1 MIGMD
6 HRNLKNLASAYS
18 LGALDETEK
27 AAFERHLKDGCDEC
41 EQLMMSFNLTIGSM
55 GITAG
60 ETRPRPELKEKI
72 LDLIDADSR
81 QTAVQN
87 KPPFLFVFANEG
99 EWIALDKGVIAK
111 ILSEDHQRKT
121 TTMLIKMAPGSRIA
135 SHHHDG
141 AEELFVLEG
150 ECLCAGRHLKTGD
163 YHRAA
168 AHSNHDVTTTET
180 GCLML
185 VIAPL
190 AA

>member
-1 MIGMD
+1 MD
-6 HRNLKNLASAYS
+6 HKNLIKLAAAYS
-18 LGALDETEK
+18 LGALDEAEK
-27 AAFERHLKDGCDEC
+27 SVFEAHLKTGCDEC
-41 EQLMMSFNLTIGSM
+41 ARLVMSFNTTVGAM
-55 GITAG
+55 GLTAG
-60 ETRPRPELKEKI
+60 ETRPRPVVKEKI

-81 QTAVQN
+81 QTAVQHE
-87 KPPFLFVFANEG
+87 PSFLFVFANEG
-99 EWIALDKGVIAK
+99 EWIALDKGVTAK

-150 ECLCAGRHLKTGD
+150 ECHCAGRHLKTGD

-168 AHSNHDVTTTET
+168 AHSDHDVTTTET

>member
-1 MIGMD
+1 MRELD
-6 HRNLKNLASAYS
+6 HKNLIKLAAAYS

-41 EQLMMSFNLTIGSM
+41 EQLMRSFNLTIGSM
-55 GITAG
+55 GITA
-60 ETRPRPELKEKI
+60 EEIRPRPAVKEKI
-72 LDLIDADSR
+72 FDLIDADLA
-81 QTAVQN
+81 QTTAREVS
-87 KPPFLFVFANEG
+87 PFLFVFANEG
-99 EWIALDKGVIAK
+99 EWISIDDGVTAK

-141 AEELFVLEG
+141 AEELYVLDG
-150 ECLCAGRHLKTGD
+150 ECHCAGRHLKTGD